1 MPADLLQDDMEFTP
15 ECEAALKEI
24 FDRYDKDGDGA
35 LNDKELEAFAVFTN
49 GEPFSEADLSD
60 IRENLDCTE
69 DGALLKAGF
78 LQLYSLQT
86 NAGDDEETW
95 KDLQK
100 HGYDDQLRLTAKK
113 PEDPAAKKSGGK
125 TPETEKQ

>member
-1 MPADLLQDDMEFTP
+1 MPVDLLQEDMEFTP

-24 FDRYDKDGDGA
+24 FDRYDRDRDGA

-49 GEPFSEADLSD
+49 GKPFSEEDLRD

-86 NAGDDEETW
+86 NAGDEEETW
-95 KDLQK
+95 KDLKK
-100 HGYDDQLRLTAKK
+100 HGYDDELRLTAKEPSQPGK
-113 PEDPAAKKSGGK
+113 EAEDRKD
-125 TPETEKQ
+125 